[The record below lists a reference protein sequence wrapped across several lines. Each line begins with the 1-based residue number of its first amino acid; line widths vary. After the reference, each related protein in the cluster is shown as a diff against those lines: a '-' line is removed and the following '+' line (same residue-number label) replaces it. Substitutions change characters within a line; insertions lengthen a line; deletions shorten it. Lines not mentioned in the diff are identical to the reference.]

1 MTAQSLTAA
10 DILSIPIAELRERV
24 ELAERL
30 AIASRHGSSGTG
42 SAVASP
48 TGTSTSTQAGAAG
61 KPAATAATPKPAPA
75 ATAKPATPAP
85 APAAAAK
92 PATPPAAAAA
102 ADDDEAALG
111 GTSVGDFTGD
121 ELTAADDDDM
131 LSGFVE
137 DITPED
143 AKVKAV
149 AIAKQ
154 VISKKDNSELAIART
169 IMQKY
174 GVSKVSEIA
183 AGREVELYTDFR
195 DGFPQYAG

>member
-61 KPAATAATPKPAPA
+61 KPAATAAAPKPAPA
-75 ATAKPATPAP
+75 ATAKPATP

-121 ELTAADDDDM
+121 ELTAGDDDDM

>member
-42 SAVASP
+42 SAVASL

-75 ATAKPATPAP
+75 ATAKPATP